1 MSAEPLKVLLVED
14 NDDDAAL
21 ILAELN
27 GGGYRTEHQRVY
39 SRESMRDALENDQDW
54 DVIISDHNL
63 PGFSSTE
70 ALLLLLEN
78 EENVP
83 FIIVSGTIG
92 EEQAVE
98 AMKAGAR
105 DYVMKDKLSRL
116 VPAVRNAIKETLA
129 IRARRRAEEEIKE
142 SRKRLRELAS
152 HLESVREEERHT
164 IARDIHDE
172 LGGILTAL
180 KMDIS
185 WLRKRCPDENIEW
198 QQKMV
203 AMGDLADSA
212 IQSVRRIITEL
223 RPSIL
228 DDLGLIATLEWQLN
242 DFSNRY
248 GIATHMRQE
257 LGDYLLGLYEVADG
271 DAHPMARCFESP
283 EHAVAVFR
291 IFQEGLTNVARH
303 ARASSVWVTL
313 TLDGERLS
321 LEIEDDG
328 VGIDGEK
335 MSRSGSYGILG
346 MHERALQMG
355 GEVEVTAS
363 TRGGCRVGLW
373 VPVREK

>member
-1 MSAEPLKVLLVED
+1 MSAELLKLLLVED

-21 ILAELN
+21 MLAELQS
-27 GGGYRTEHQRVY
+27 GGYHIEHQRVY
-39 SRESMRDALENDQDW
+39 SRESMRQALDQADNW

-70 ALLLLLEN
+70 ALLLLLQF
-78 EENVP
+78 EENIP

-105 DYVMKDKLSRL
+105 DYVMKDKLNRL
-116 VPAVRNAIKETLA
+116 VPAVRNAIKESLA
-129 IRARRRAEEEIKE
+129 HRARQKAEQEIKE

-172 LGGILTAL
+172 LGGILTGL

-185 WLRKRCPDENIEW
+185 WLRKHCPEENVEW
-198 QQKMV
+198 AQKTA
-203 AMGDLADSA
+203 AMSELADSA

-242 DFSNRY
+242 DFANRY
-248 GIATHMRQE
+248 GTITHLHQK
-257 LGDYLLGLYEVADG
+257 LGDYLLCLGEEPCEG
-271 DAHPMARCFESP
+271 CSTGIRCFESP
-283 EHAVAVFR
+283 QHAVAVFR
-291 IFQEGLTNVARH
+291 IFQEALTNIARH
-303 ARASSVWVTL
+303 AQASSVWVSVH
-313 TLDGERLS
+313 LDDDRFS
-321 LEIEDDG
+321 LNIEDDG
-328 VGIDGEK
+328 VGIEPEK

-355 GEVEVTAS
+355 GEVTVGPS
-363 TRGGCRVGLW
+363 THGGCRVRLW
-373 VPVREK
+373 VPVHEQ